1 MALLLMYAPIN
12 PNSRMYDSQHGD
24 AVGGQLVD
32 YERPIAPSVPEP
44 MTISLIGAG
53 LVDLGLTRFRAG

>member
-1 MALLLMYAPIN
+1 
-12 PNSRMYDSQHGD
+12 MYDSQHGD